1 MVRSLEASI
10 SFSLVNNSDV
20 LGVGIFLPRLVVNV
34 HPAST
39 HAFEMNSPTIHVHD
53 VRVDRGNRHFGG
65 SVLVPPFNQ
74 KFFNCLNHFS

>member
-1 MVRSLEASI
+1 MVI
-10 SFSLVNNSDV
+10 SVRFSLVNNPDV
-20 LGVGIFLPRLVVNV
+20 SGVGIFLPRLVVNI

-39 HAFEMNSPTIHVHD
+39 HALNMDSPTIHVHG
-53 VRVDRGNRHFGG
+53 VGVDRGNRHFGG